1 MARITIPYAVADFI
15 DLRERGFYYVDK
27 TDYIPKLE
35 DYNAPVF
42 LRPRRFGKSLLVS
55 TLACYYDRTK
65 AHRFEELF
73 GGTWIG
79 NHPTKEHNSYMIIRY
94 DFSKMVMA
102 DTIEGLAQNFN
113 DLNCGPVDVMVEHNR
128 DLFGD
133 FQFTTRGDASKM
145 LEEVL
150 NYARSHEFP
159 KVYLLID
166 EYDNFTNQ
174 LLTAYNDP
182 LYEEV
187 TTNDS
192 FLRTFF
198 KVIKAGIGEGSIRT
212 CFCTGVLPVTMDD
225 LTSGYNIAEI
235 LTLEPNFLNML
246 GFTYEETE
254 TYLRYVLDKYSTG
267 QERFDEIWQLIVSN
281 YDGYRF
287 RPNGDRLFN
296 ATILTYFFKKFAANA
311 GSIPDELVDENLRTD
326 INWIRR
332 LTLSLDNAKAMLDAL
347 IIDDELPYNFSDLS
361 KKLDKQRVYL
371 LGVDVAVDEYIGELI
386 AVARRRDD
394 PETVW
399 IIAPEN
405 ISYTIQQIEEMIY
418 FEEQYYDSFVEIV
431 DEELW
436 DAYDEN
442 EKLLGFD
449 LKRSQA
455 KSLPDGVYHVI
466 VNVYTMTKDGKLL
479 TTERSRNKTYPL
491 KWEVTG
497 GSILK
502 GETAAE
508 GAVRELYEETGIKI
522 STEDLIVLYSY
533 VDKPKHAI
541 YHSYLNLIEKEVHVT
556 LQEGET
562 MDYMYVPYKEFDE
575 LVNSDRFVPSEQRRY
590 KNQAVFTML
599 SRFIP
604 DSAAST

>member
-1 MARITIPYAVADFI
+1 MARITIPYAVADFV

-27 TDYIPKLE
+27 TNYIPALE

-42 LRPRRFGKSLLVS
+42 LRPRRFGKSLLIS
-55 TLACYYDRTK
+55 TLASYYDRTK

-79 NHPTKEHNSYMIIRY
+79 SHPTPEHNRYMIIRY
-94 DFSKMVMA
+94 DFSAMVMA
-102 DTIEGLAQNFN
+102 DNIQGLAQNFD
-113 DLNCGPVDVMVEHNR
+113 DLNCGPVEVMLEHNR

-133 FQFTTRGDASKM
+133 FQFTNKGSASKM

-150 NYARSHEFP
+150 TYIRSHELP
-159 KVYLLID
+159 KVYILID

-198 KVIKAGIGEGSIRT
+198 KVIKKGIGEGSVRS

-254 TYLRYVLDKYSTG
+254 TYLRYVLDKYATG
-267 QERFDEIWQLIVSN
+267 QDRFDEIWQLIVSN

-287 RPNGDRLFN
+287 HPNGDRLFN

-347 IIDDELPYNFSDLS
+347 VIDDELSYNVADLS
-361 KKLDKQRVYL
+361 SKFNKKKFFNKEFYPVSLFYLGMTTLKNNYRMVLPNMTMRSVYMDYYNQLNQIEGNAQRYVPVYELYDANRRLEPLVQNYFEQYLGQFPAQVFDKINENFIRCSFYELVSRYL
-371 LGVDVAVDEYIGELI
+371 S
-386 AVARRRDD
+386 R
-394 PETVW
+394 
-399 IIAPEN
+399 
-405 ISYTIQQIEEMIY
+405 SYTFAIEQNNSVGRSDFEMTGIPGTDY
-418 FEEQYYDSFVEIV
+418 YTDDRVVEFKYYRSKEAEKMLALVEPLPEHVEQVKGYANDT
-431 DEELW
+431 
-436 DAYDEN
+436 
-442 EKLLGFD
+442 
-449 LKRSQA
+449 KRKFPNYNVRSYV
-455 KSLPDGVYHVI
+455 VYI
-466 VNVYTMTKDGKLL
+466 CA
-479 TTERSRNKTYPL
+479 NKGW
-491 KWEVTG
+491 KCWEV
-497 GSILK
+497 
-502 GETAAE
+502 
-508 GAVRELYEETGIKI
+508 
-522 STEDLIVLYSY
+522 
-533 VDKPKHAI
+533 
-541 YHSYLNLIEKEVHVT
+541 
-556 LQEGET
+556 
-562 MDYMYVPYKEFDE
+562 
-575 LVNSDRFVPSEQRRY
+575 
-590 KNQAVFTML
+590 
-599 SRFIP
+599 
-604 DSAAST
+604 

>member
-1 MARITIPYAVADFI
+1 MASITIPYAVADFI
-15 DLRERGFYYVDK
+15 EMRERGFYYVDK
-27 TDYIPKLE
+27 TQYIAKLE
-35 DYNAPVF
+35 DYKAPVF

-73 GGTWIG
+73 GDTWIG
-79 NHPTKEHNSYMIIRY
+79 NHPTKEHNRYMIIRY
-94 DFSKMVMA
+94 DFSAMVMS
-102 DTIEGLAQNFN
+102 DHIQGLAQNFN
-113 DLNCGPVDVMVEHNR
+113 DLNCGPVEVMVAHNR

-133 FQFTTRGDASKM
+133 FEFTNRGDASKM

-150 NYARSHEFP
+150 TCARSHELP
-159 KVYLLID
+159 KVYILID

-198 KVIKAGIGEGSIRT
+198 KVIKKGIGEGSIRT

-235 LTLEPNFLNML
+235 LTFEPNFLNML

-267 QERFDEIWQLIVSN
+267 QDRFDEIWQLIVSN

-326 INWIRR
+326 IHWIRR

-347 IIDDELPYNFSDLS
+347 VIDDELPYNVADLAGKFN
-361 KKLDKQRVYL
+361 KKKFFDKEFYPISLFYLGMTTLKDKFVTTLPNMTMRSVYMDYYNQLNKIEGNAQRYVPVYRHYDSNRSL
-371 LGVDVAVDEYIGELI
+371 EPLVQ
-386 AVARRRDD
+386 
-394 PETVW
+394 
-399 IIAPEN
+399 N
-405 ISYTIQQIEEMIY
+405 Y
-418 FEEQYYDSFVEIV
+418 FEQYLGQFPAQVFDKINENFIRCSFYELVSRYLSSCYTFAIEQNNSAGRSDFEMTGIPGTDYHTDDRVVEFKYYRMKEAEKMLVLSEPLPEHVEQV
-431 DEELW
+431 
-436 DAYDEN
+436 
-442 EKLLGFD
+442 
-449 LKRSQA
+449 KRYGEDT
-455 KSLPDGVYHVI
+455 KKKFPNYNVRTYVVYI
-466 VNVYTMTKDGKLL
+466 CA
-479 TTERSRNKTYPL
+479 NKGW
-491 KWEVTG
+491 KFWEV
-497 GSILK
+497 
-502 GETAAE
+502 
-508 GAVRELYEETGIKI
+508 
-522 STEDLIVLYSY
+522 
-533 VDKPKHAI
+533 
-541 YHSYLNLIEKEVHVT
+541 
-556 LQEGET
+556 
-562 MDYMYVPYKEFDE
+562 
-575 LVNSDRFVPSEQRRY
+575 
-590 KNQAVFTML
+590 
-599 SRFIP
+599 
-604 DSAAST
+604 